1 MLLWTWGC
9 RSLFYTPHP
18 IHFSLSPL
26 LLSWSRFP
34 FSASF
39 YISLP
44 PVLSLAM
51 NFLTQF
57 QFCFI
62 PKEYMYIVLRFGIKN
77 WCLLLD
83 HLLQVSH
90 SQFIFMMGHQKTY
103 WIRGESLLTVGWSDT
118 PVSVL
123 RCGCGD
129 FSCGLWTLEHTGSVA
144 DQGPPAKL
152 WAEGRWGQGWTGWAS
167 QACIL
172 KKEMTQLLP
181 VSQARVQV
189 ASSNQRWFNG
199 DSDSKSPD
207 AALPSSAK

>member
-26 LLSWSRFP
+26 LLSWSKFP
-34 FSASF
+34 FLASF

-57 QFCFI
+57 EFCFI
-62 PKEYMYIVLRFGIKN
+62 PKEYMYSVLRFGIKN
-77 WCLLLD
+77 WRLLLD

-123 RCGCGD
+123 RWGCGD
-129 FSCGLWTLEHTGSVA
+129 FSCGLWTLEHTGSVVVVCRLICSVERGILVPQPGIELA
-144 DQGPPAKL
+144 SLASESSFLTTGPPGK
-152 WAEGRWGQGWTGWAS
+152 S
-167 QACIL
+167 QWL
-172 KKEMTQLLP
+172 
-181 VSQARVQV
+181 
-189 ASSNQRWFNG
+189 
-199 DSDSKSPD
+199 
-207 AALPSSAK
+207 